1 MEELLEKIAELLD
14 VESLDTEKHFKD
26 YDEWDSLAGL
36 SIIALLDSDYHQAMT
51 TKEILSFN
59 TIGEFCEAVLK
70 AKQ

>member
-14 VESLDTEKHFKD
+14 VESLDIEKHFKD

-36 SIIALLDSDYHQAMT
+36 SIIALLDSDYHLAMT

-59 TIGEFCEAVLK
+59 SIGEFCEAVLK
-70 AKQ
+70 TKQ